1 MVTMATT
8 HMEIDNIPVPESEHG
23 TDLIFSPTPPIFIPV
38 EHDYELH
45 RSPGR
50 RASIKKNRASKLPKP
65 YRLKFGR

>member
-8 HMEIDNIPVPESEHG
+8 HMEIDNIPVPEHG

-38 EHDYELH
+38 EHDYELP

-50 RASIKKNRASKLPKP
+50 RASIKKN
-65 YRLKFGR
+65 